1 MYSISASANC
11 LTLLHPVPV
20 CSNVLSEDLDS
31 MGYPKP
37 PMVLDDDMILVNT
50 FEEAF
55 GDIYPKGVWRELG
68 KKASSNIARYVVAL
82 ASFIGYKRS
91 FACTGFFIEWNGS
104 TIILT
109 SASLVRSS
117 SDENRIDENLRIEV
131 LLPSKRRTEG
141 RLQHYSLHYN
151 IALVSVED
159 CRVVRPA
166 NVHPSRFG
174 WSKVAAI
181 GHCFESGALM
191 ATCGDLVSWSG
202 TLDCQYI
209 VRSTCKITKAGI
221 GGPLVNLDEEV
232 LGMNFC
238 DTRIG
243 TPFLL
248 WTDIDNI
255 LAHFR
260 EKRLLNL
267 GATVFPR
274 TLSGK
279 CMVITVVC

>member
-1 MYSISASANC
+1 
-11 LTLLHPVPV
+11 
-20 CSNVLSEDLDS
+20 

-209 VRSTCKITKAGI
+209 VRSTCKITKAQLE
-221 GGPLVNLDEEV
+221 GPLLIW
-232 LGMNFC
+232 
-238 DTRIG
+238 TRK
-243 TPFLL
+243 FL
-248 WTDIDNI
+248 
-255 LAHFR
+255 
-260 EKRLLNL
+260 E
-267 GATVFPR
+267 
-274 TLSGK
+274 
-279 CMVITVVC
+279 

>member
-1 MYSISASANC
+1 
-11 LTLLHPVPV
+11 
-20 CSNVLSEDLDS
+20 
-31 MGYPKP
+31 
-37 PMVLDDDMILVNT
+37 
-50 FEEAF
+50 
-55 GDIYPKGVWRELG
+55 
-68 KKASSNIARYVVAL
+68 
-82 ASFIGYKRS
+82 
-91 FACTGFFIEWNGS
+91 
-104 TIILT
+104 
-109 SASLVRSS
+109 
-117 SDENRIDENLRIEV
+117 
-131 LLPSKRRTEG
+131 
-141 RLQHYSLHYN
+141 LHYN

-255 LAHFR
+255 LSHFR
-260 EKRLLNL
+260 EKRY
-267 GATVFPR
+267 AYTISFFPICIFNC
-274 TLSGK
+274 LSY
-279 CMVITVVC
+279 CMSEFFFEMDSCVLVGMNN